1 MEENNSGEYM
11 HQVSVAQY
19 FYVLF
24 FFFIDCFGCFWATL
38 NAAFFHPYPRRII
51 PMVHL
56 RFCTEY
62 YFDTV
67 IALEMLF
74 FDVKS
79 CMELF
84 F

>member
-1 MEENNSGEYM
+1 
-11 HQVSVAQY
+11 
-19 FYVLF
+19 
-24 FFFIDCFGCFWATL
+24 
-38 NAAFFHPYPRRII
+38 
-51 PMVHL
+51 MVHL
-56 RFCTEY
+56 RFRTEY

-84 F
+84 FWLRHTYTLEKT

>member
-1 MEENNSGEYM
+1 MEENNSSGEYM

-19 FYVLF
+19 FYDPFDRLLSMLLGNIECSIF
-24 FFFIDCFGCFWATL
+24 FYL
-38 NAAFFHPYPRRII
+38 YPRRII

-67 IALEMLF
+67 IALEMLS